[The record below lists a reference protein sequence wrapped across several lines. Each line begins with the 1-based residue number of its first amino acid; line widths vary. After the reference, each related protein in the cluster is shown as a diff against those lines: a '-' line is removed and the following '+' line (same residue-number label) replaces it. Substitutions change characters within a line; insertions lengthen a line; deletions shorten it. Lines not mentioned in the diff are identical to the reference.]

1 MEHTILM
8 SRKFLT
14 LVALATATVANAE
27 MLCSI
32 RSNTLSSARDIIE
45 RRTDPQN
52 TVVPLPSGQFR
63 CTVTFRAQIRGLWHD
78 AEGQA
83 IHTNQAQ
90 ACAQA
95 LNSGSVHIL
104 TAVSGT
110 TLTTQ
115 EEMVCTDQSLP
126 KTRTVEVGEIIRE
139 SEVNPDIQWPHP
151 VRLAD
156 GYTYR
161 RFIEPTDRGQLIRGT
176 IRQLNKTDWQVVAK
190 W

>member
-1 MEHTILM
+1 MEHKILM
-8 SRKFLT
+8 SRKLLT
-14 LVALATATVANAE
+14 LIAVAVASSASAE
-27 MLCSI
+27 CYI
-32 RSNTLSSARDIIE
+32 RSSTLSSTQDSIE
-45 RRTDPQN
+45 RRTDVQN
-52 TVVPLPSGQFR
+52 TVVPLPSGQYR
-63 CTVTFRAQIRGLWHD
+63 CTATFRAQIRGRWHD

-83 IHTNQAQ
+83 IHSNRDQ

-126 KTRTVEVGEIIRE
+126 KTRTVKVGEIIRE
-139 SEVNPDIQWPHP
+139 SEVNPDLQWPHP
-151 VRLAD
+151 MRLSD

-161 RFIEPTDRGQLIRGT
+161 RFIEPTEHGRLIRGT
-176 IRQLNKTDWQVVAK
+176 IRQLNKTDWQVVDK